1 MPTLHW
7 IGAVPVP
14 WPESLPHNHD
24 CWEIVIYTHGKGE
37 VTVGDQVLAFAPG
50 TIICLPPVIPHFEKS
65 PGGFRN
71 IYLGSTDLPFDPLGP
86 VPVFQDSADRPF
98 FNLATVLLHEFHLK
112 QANWQLISKDL
123 FDLLM
128 VYLERWRSDARAH
141 PMVERLKAALIE
153 NLQDPGFDVAAA
165 IARLPIT
172 ADHVRKLFLASTE
185 QTPLRYLTSLRLEQA
200 KRLLAMG
207 GYSVKEVAVRSGF
220 ADPLYFSRLFKRSLG
235 VSPSEFLD
243 SPSTAGKKASGK
255 RRPR

>member
-14 WPESLPHNHD
+14 WPESQPHNHE
-24 CWEIVIYTHGKGE
+24 CWEIVIYTHGKGTI
-37 VTVGDQVLAFAPG
+37 TVGDQVIPFSPG

-86 VPVFQDSADRPF
+86 VPVFQDAADRPF
-98 FNLATVLLHEFHLK
+98 LNLATVLLHEFHLR
-112 QANWQLISKDL
+112 QSNWKLISKEL

-128 VYLERWRSDARAH
+128 VYLERWRSDARSH

-153 NLQDPGFDVAAA
+153 NLQDPAFDVAAA
-165 IARLPIT
+165 IAELPIS
-172 ADHVRKLFLASTE
+172 ADHLRKLFLASTAR
-185 QTPLRYLTSLRLEQA
+185 TPLRYLTSLRLEQA
-200 KRLLAMG
+200 RRLLAMG
-207 GYSVKEVAVRSGF
+207 GYSVKEIAVRSGF
-220 ADPLYFSRLFKRSLG
+220 SDPLYFSRLFKRSLG

-243 SPSTAGKKASGK
+243 PTPAAQKKSRAKGRS
-255 RRPR
+255 R